1 MISKVPIMP
10 DRIRRISGSFSWI
23 DHRLIADGILASMST
38 NEIALYFF
46 LVLVGDKNGV
56 SFYGYDRICKLL
68 DLDVDAYSRAR
79 DNLIAKGLIAFDRRV
94 YQVLSLPVRP
104 KQTVQRPRPR
114 NAEAQSVAEIFA
126 RLAQMK
132 Q

>member
-94 YQVLSLPVRP
+94 YQVLYFFSLYLNPT
-104 KQTVQRPRPR
+104 QITALTVPLTFILRVTHR
-114 NAEAQSVAEIFA
+114 
-126 RLAQMK
+126 
-132 Q
+132 